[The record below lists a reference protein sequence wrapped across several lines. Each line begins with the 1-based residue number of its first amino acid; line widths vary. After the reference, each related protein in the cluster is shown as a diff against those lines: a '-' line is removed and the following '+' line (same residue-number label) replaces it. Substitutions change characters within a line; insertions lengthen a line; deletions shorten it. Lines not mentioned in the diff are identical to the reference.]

1 METSEP
7 TLPVLMQPAELG
19 RPRDRRGMVLLILS
33 AVLVVLVTAA
43 SWAPDSRM
51 TELRWLPEWIARLAD
66 RDPNIRTAVPFV
78 PLAFLL
84 MRGFARCGLKWPV
97 AGTLLVCGACLG
109 LSELGQVF
117 LPSRTADV
125 ADLLWGGVG
134 ILLGVVAAW
143 GWGRV
148 FERRTLNVQR

>member
-1 METSEP
+1 M
-7 TLPVLMQPAELG
+7 PVLMPIAALG
-19 RPRDRRGMVLLILS
+19 HPRERRGIVLLIL
-33 AVLVVLVTAA
+33 AAGLVVLVTAA

-66 RDPNIRTAVPFV
+66 RDPNIRTAVPFI

-84 MRGFARCGLKWPV
+84 VRGFVRRGWKWPV
-97 AGTLLVCGACLG
+97 MGAVLVCGVCLG

-117 LPSRTADV
+117 LQSRTADV
-125 ADLLWGGVG
+125 ADLLWGGAG

-143 GWGRV
+143 GWGRA
-148 FERRTLNVQR
+148 FEHRTSNVQH